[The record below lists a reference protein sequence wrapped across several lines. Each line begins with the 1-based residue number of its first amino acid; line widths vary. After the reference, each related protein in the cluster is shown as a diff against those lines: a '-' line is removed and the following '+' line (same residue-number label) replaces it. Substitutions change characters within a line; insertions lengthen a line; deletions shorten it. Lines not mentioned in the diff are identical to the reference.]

1 MNILYYFIMN
11 ILYYFIMF
19 VLKTNTFAG
28 DIPATIVIVI
38 LLLGLCMIVSM
49 CLAFKTEK
57 KIFVMLTIIP
67 TACLV
72 IGAVVCIALMLATI
86 M

>member
-1 MNILYYFIMN
+1 MSILYYFIMN

-19 VLKTNTFAG
+19 VLKTNTSAG
-28 DIPATIVIVI
+28 DIPATIVIAI

-49 CLAFKTEK
+49 YLASKTEK
-57 KIFVMLTIIP
+57 KIWMVTIP

-72 IGAVVCIALMLATI
+72 IGAVVCIATAI